1 MAALLRYA
9 FTPDASLNYGFI
21 ASIYGALGAI
31 SPALFVAQYYFE
43 VHVLTGFWIVSFPC
57 VPACLYVLVL
67 RSLARSTPSVN
78 RGAGAAVKKTD

>member
-21 ASIYGALGAI
+21 AAIYAGLGAV
-31 SPALFVAQYYFE
+31 SLALFVAQYWFE

-57 VPACLYVLVL
+57 LPACLYVLIL
-67 RSLARSTPSVN
+67 RHLASSAPVD
-78 RGAGAAVKKTD
+78 KTD